1 MSLIFAKNKLE
12 PITRPSAGSVWT
24 SHNVETLTVEDQLKA
39 VKTPEKTATHT
50 PIPHSLLVSKTRT
63 ALDRAGFSITEEEHA
78 LARGGQRYFGG
89 FALTGDD
96 IKGEDRRL
104 VFGLRNSSD
113 KSTAASACMGNS
125 MMVCDNMCF
134 SSDVKLAR
142 RHTVNILRDLDGML
156 AKAISR
162 IRSSWADMGL
172 RISAYKE
179 SEISPEV
186 ASNLAVDLAECKALP
201 ERDVYKTVKEF
212 RDPRHPEFRGNTL
225 WNLYN
230 SVTENLKGGDLSKLP
245 ERTMKVQ
252 SIFDGIA
259 GHRSAVLVD
268 AEEHR
273 ARVRAPAF
281 AHLSNPDWRV
291 SSPPFLSL
299 IHI

>member
-162 IRSSWADMGL
+162 IVTSWHDMGQ
-172 RISAYKE
+172 RIEAYKVA
-179 SEISPEV
+179 EISHDR
-186 ASNLAVDLAECKALP
+186 ASNLVVDLAEVKALP
-201 ERDVYKTVKEF
+201 ERDVYKTAKEF
-212 RDPRHPEFRGNTL
+212 RNPRHPEFRGNTL

-268 AEEHR
+268 AEEV
-273 ARVRAPAF
+273 A
-281 AHLSNPDWRV
+281 LTS
-291 SSPPFLSL
+291 
-299 IHI
+299 

>member
-1 MSLIFAKNKLE
+1 M
-12 PITRPSAGSVWT
+12 PTAGSVWT
-24 SHNVETLTVEDQLKA
+24 RRERELLSVEDQLKA

-50 PIPHSLLVSKTRT
+50 PIPHSLLVSKART
-63 ALDRAGFSITEEEHA
+63 ALDKAGFSITEEEHA

-89 FALTGDD
+89 FALAGEDITGD
-96 IKGEDRRL
+96 DRRL

-162 IRSSWADMGL
+162 IRSSWADMGQ
-172 RISAYKE
+172 RIEAYKE
-179 SEISPEV
+179 AEISPEV
-186 ASNLAVDLAECKALP
+186 ASNLTVDLAECKALP

-230 SVTENLKGGDLSKLP
+230 AVTENLKGGDLSKLP
-245 ERTMKVQ
+245 ERTMKMQ
-252 SIFDGIA
+252 SIFDGVA
-259 GHRSAVLVD
+259 GHQSQVIVE
-268 AEEHR
+268 AEEV
-273 ARVRAPAF
+273 ALPA
-281 AHLSNPDWRV
+281 
-291 SSPPFLSL
+291 
-299 IHI
+299 

>member
-230 SVTENLKGGDLSKLP
+230 AVTENLKGGDLSKLP
-245 ERTMKVQ
+245 ERTMKMQ
-252 SIFDGIA
+252 SIFDGVA
-259 GHRSAVLVD
+259 GHRSAVIVD
-268 AEEHR
+268 AEEV
-273 ARVRAPAF
+273 ALPA
-281 AHLSNPDWRV
+281 
-291 SSPPFLSL
+291 
-299 IHI
+299 

>member
-24 SHNVETLTVEDQLKA
+24 SHNVETLSVDDQLRA
-39 VKTPEKTATHT
+39 VKTPPKTDSHT
-50 PIPHSLLVSKTRT
+50 PIPHSLLVDKTRK
-63 ALDRAGFSITEEEHA
+63 ALDRAGFAITEEEHA

-125 MMVCDNMCF
+125 MLVCDNMCF

-230 SVTENLKGGDLSKLP
+230 AVTENLKGGDLSKLP
-245 ERTMKVQ
+245 ERTMKMQ
-252 SIFDGIA
+252 SIFDGVA
-259 GHRSAVLVD
+259 GHRSVIVD
-268 AEEHR
+268 AEE
-273 ARVRAPAF
+273 VV
-281 AHLSNPDWRV
+281 LSA
-291 SSPPFLSL
+291 
-299 IHI
+299 

>member
-162 IRSSWADMGL
+162 IVTSWHDMGQ
-172 RISAYKE
+172 RIEAYKVA
-179 SEISPEV
+179 EISNDR
-186 ASNLAVDLAECKALP
+186 ASNLVVDLAEVKALP
-201 ERDVYKTVKEF
+201 ERDVYKTAKEF
-212 RDPRHPEFRGNTL
+212 RNPRHPEFRGNTL

-252 SIFDGIA
+252 SLFDSIA
-259 GHRSAVLVD
+259 GHESTNFVE
-268 AEEHR
+268 AEEV
-273 ARVRAPAF
+273 A
-281 AHLSNPDWRV
+281 LS
-291 SSPPFLSL
+291 S
-299 IHI
+299 

>member
-1 MSLIFAKNKLE
+1 MALIYAKNKLE
-12 PITRPSAGSVWT
+12 PVTVPMAGSVWT
-24 SHNVETLTVEDQLKA
+24 RRERETLSVEDQLKA

-50 PIPHSLLVSKTRT
+50 PIPHSLLVSKART
-63 ALDRAGFSITEEEHA
+63 ALGKAGFSITEEEHA

-89 FALTGDD
+89 FALRGEGITGD
-96 IKGEDRRL
+96 DRRL

-125 MMVCDNMCF
+125 MLVCDNMCF

-156 AKAISR
+156 AKAIGR
-162 IRSSWADMGL
+162 IVSSWHDMGQ
-172 RISAYKE
+172 RITAYKD
-179 SEISPEV
+179 SEISPER
-186 ASNLAVDLAECKALP
+186 ASNLVVDLAEVKALP

-245 ERTMKVQ
+245 ERTMKMQ
-252 SIFDGIA
+252 SLFDSVA
-259 GHRSAVLVD
+259 GHKPQIVE
-268 AEEHR
+268 AEE
-273 ARVRAPAF
+273 VVLPA
-281 AHLSNPDWRV
+281 
-291 SSPPFLSL
+291 
-299 IHI
+299 

>member
-24 SHNVETLTVEDQLKA
+24 SHNVETLSVEDQLKA

-162 IRSSWADMGL
+162 IVTSWHDMGQ
-172 RISAYKE
+172 RIEAYKVA
-179 SEISPEV
+179 EISNDR
-186 ASNLAVDLAECKALP
+186 ASNLVVDLAEAKALP
-201 ERDVYKTVKEF
+201 ERDVYKTAKEF
-212 RDPRHPEFRGNTL
+212 RNPRHPEFRGNTL

-252 SIFDGIA
+252 SIFDSIA

-268 AEEHR
+268 AEEV
-273 ARVRAPAF
+273 A
-281 AHLSNPDWRV
+281 LS
-291 SSPPFLSL
+291 S
-299 IHI
+299 

>member
-1 MSLIFAKNKLE
+1 MALIYAKNKLE
-12 PITRPSAGSVWT
+12 PITLPTAGSVWT
-24 SHNVETLTVEDQLKA
+24 RRERELLSVEDQLKA

-50 PIPHSLLVSKTRT
+50 PIPHSLLVSKARK
-63 ALDRAGFSITEEEHA
+63 ALDKAGFSISEEEHA

-89 FALTGDD
+89 FAL
-96 IKGEDRRL
+96 
-104 VFGLRNSSD
+104 NSSD

-125 MMVCDNMCF
+125 MLVCDNMCF

-162 IRSSWADMGL
+162 IRSSWADMGQ
-172 RISAYKE
+172 RIEAYKE
-179 SEISPEV
+179 AEISPEV

-230 SVTENLKGGDLSKLP
+230 AVTENLKGGDLSKLP
-245 ERTMKVQ
+245 ERTMKMQ
-252 SIFDGIA
+252 SIFDGVA
-259 GHRSAVLVD
+259 GHQSQVIVE
-268 AEEHR
+268 AEEV
-273 ARVRAPAF
+273 ALPA
-281 AHLSNPDWRV
+281 
-291 SSPPFLSL
+291 
-299 IHI
+299 

>member
-24 SHNVETLTVEDQLKA
+24 SHNVETLSVEDQLKA

-162 IRSSWADMGL
+162 IVTSWHDMGQ
-172 RISAYKE
+172 RIEAYKVA
-179 SEISPEV
+179 EISHDR
-186 ASNLAVDLAECKALP
+186 ASNLIVDLAESKALP

-212 RDPRHPEFRGNTL
+212 RNQPHEQFRGNTL

-252 SIFDGIA
+252 SIFDSIA

-268 AEEHR
+268 AEEV
-273 ARVRAPAF
+273 A
-281 AHLSNPDWRV
+281 LS
-291 SSPPFLSL
+291 S
-299 IHI
+299 

>member
-24 SHNVETLTVEDQLKA
+24 SHNVETLSVDDQIRA
-39 VKTPEKTATHT
+39 VRTPPKTDSHT
-50 PIPHSLLVSKTRT
+50 PIPHSLLVDKTRN
-63 ALDRAGFSITEEEHA
+63 ALDRAGFTITEEEHA

-96 IKGEDRRL
+96 IKGDDRRL

-125 MMVCDNMCF
+125 MLVCDNMCF

-156 AKAISR
+156 AKAIGR
-162 IRSSWADMGL
+162 IVSSWHDMGE
-172 RISAYKE
+172 RIMAYKD
-179 SEISPEV
+179 SEISPER
-186 ASNLAVDLAECKALP
+186 ASNLVVDLAEIKALP

-245 ERTMKVQ
+245 ERTMKMQ
-252 SIFDGIA
+252 SLFDSVA
-259 GHRSAVLVD
+259 GHTPEIIE
-268 AEEHR
+268 AEE
-273 ARVRAPAF
+273 VVLPA
-281 AHLSNPDWRV
+281 
-291 SSPPFLSL
+291 
-299 IHI
+299 

>member
-162 IRSSWADMGL
+162 IVTSWHDMGQ
-172 RISAYKE
+172 RIEAYKVA
-179 SEISPEV
+179 EISNDR
-186 ASNLAVDLAECKALP
+186 ASNLVVDLAEVKALP
-201 ERDVYKTVKEF
+201 ERDVYKTAKEV
-212 RDPRHPEFRGNTL
+212 RNPRHPEFRGNTL

-252 SIFDGIA
+252 SLFDSIA
-259 GHRSAVLVD
+259 GHESTNFVE
-268 AEEHR
+268 AEEV
-273 ARVRAPAF
+273 A
-281 AHLSNPDWRV
+281 LS
-291 SSPPFLSL
+291 S
-299 IHI
+299 

>member
-24 SHNVETLTVEDQLKA
+24 SHNVETLSVEDQLKA

-162 IRSSWADMGL
+162 IVTSWHDMGQ
-172 RISAYKE
+172 RIEAYKVA
-179 SEISPEV
+179 EISNDR
-186 ASNLAVDLAECKALP
+186 ASNLVVDLAEVKALP
-201 ERDVYKTVKEF
+201 ERDVYKTAKEF
-212 RDPRHPEFRGNTL
+212 RNPRHPEFKGNTL

-252 SIFDGIA
+252 SIFDSIA

-268 AEEHR
+268 AEEV
-273 ARVRAPAF
+273 A
-281 AHLSNPDWRV
+281 LS
-291 SSPPFLSL
+291 S
-299 IHI
+299 

>member
-162 IRSSWADMGL
+162 IVTSWHDMGQ
-172 RISAYKE
+172 RIEAYKVA
-179 SEISPEV
+179 EISNDR
-186 ASNLAVDLAECKALP
+186 ASNLVVDLAEVKALP
-201 ERDVYKTVKEF
+201 ERDVYKTAKEF
-212 RDPRHPEFRGNTL
+212 RNPRHPEFRGNTL

-268 AEEHR
+268 AEEV
-273 ARVRAPAF
+273 A
-281 AHLSNPDWRV
+281 LS
-291 SSPPFLSL
+291 S
-299 IHI
+299 

>member
-63 ALDRAGFSITEEEHA
+63 ALDRAGFSVTEEEHA

-162 IRSSWADMGL
+162 IVTSWHDMGQ
-172 RISAYKE
+172 RIEAYKVA
-179 SEISPEV
+179 EISHDR
-186 ASNLAVDLAECKALP
+186 ASNLVVDLAEVKALP
-201 ERDVYKTVKEF
+201 ERDVYKTAKEF
-212 RDPRHPEFRGNTL
+212 RNPRHPEFRGNTL

-245 ERTMKVQ
+245 ERTMK
-252 SIFDGIA
+252 
-259 GHRSAVLVD
+259 AVSYTHLTLPTILLV
-268 AEEHR
+268 
-273 ARVRAPAF
+273 
-281 AHLSNPDWRV
+281 
-291 SSPPFLSL
+291 
-299 IHI
+299 

>member
-1 MSLIFAKNKLE
+1 MALIYAKNKLE
-12 PITRPSAGSVWT
+12 PITVPTAGSVWT
-24 SHNVETLTVEDQLKA
+24 RRELETLSVEDQLKA

-50 PIPHSLLVSKTRT
+50 PIPHSLLVSKART
-63 ALDRAGFSITEEEHA
+63 ALDKAGFSITEEEHA

-89 FALTGDD
+89 FALAGEDITGD
-96 IKGEDRRL
+96 DRRL

-125 MMVCDNMCF
+125 MLVCDNMCF

-162 IRSSWADMGL
+162 IRSSWADMGQ
-172 RISAYKE
+172 RIEAYKVA
-179 SEISPEV
+179 EISPEV

-230 SVTENLKGGDLSKLP
+230 AVTENLKGGDLSKLP
-245 ERTMKVQ
+245 ERTMKMQ
-252 SIFDGIA
+252 SIFDGVA
-259 GHRSAVLVD
+259 GHRSVIVE
-268 AEEHR
+268 AEEV
-273 ARVRAPAF
+273 ALPA
-281 AHLSNPDWRV
+281 
-291 SSPPFLSL
+291 
-299 IHI
+299 

>member
-1 MSLIFAKNKLE
+1 MLAHFNFFGYTYCVMSLIYAKNKLE
-12 PITRPSAGSVWT
+12 PITKPCAGSIWT
-24 SHNVETLTVEDQLKA
+24 RRDVELLSVEDQLKA
-39 VKTPEKTATHT
+39 VRTPDKTATHT
-50 PIPHSLLVSKTRT
+50 PIPHSLLVGKTRK
-63 ALDRAGFSITEEEHA
+63 ALERAGFSITEEEHA

-142 RHTVNILRDLDGML
+142 RHTLNILRDLDGML

-162 IRSSWADMGL
+162 IVSSWHDMGH
-172 RISAYKE
+172 RIEAYKE
-179 SEISPEV
+179 TEV
-186 ASNLAVDLAECKALP
+186 SKERASDLVVDLAEAKAFP
-201 ERDVYKTVKEF
+201 ERDVYKAVKEF
-212 RDPRHPEFRGNTL
+212 RSPRHPEFRGNTL
-225 WNLYN
+225 WGLYN

-245 ERTMKVQ
+245 ERTMKMQ

-259 GHRSAVLVD
+259 GHRSGVIVE
-268 AEEHR
+268 AEE
-273 ARVRAPAF
+273 VVLPA
-281 AHLSNPDWRV
+281 
-291 SSPPFLSL
+291 
-299 IHI
+299 

>member
-162 IRSSWADMGL
+162 IVTSWHDMGQ
-172 RISAYKE
+172 RIEAYKVADVSLE
-179 SEISPEV
+179 R
-186 ASNLAVDLAECKALP
+186 ASNLIVDLAESKALP

-212 RDPRHPEFRGNTL
+212 RNQPHEQFRGNTL

-252 SIFDGIA
+252 SIFEYWDA
-259 GHRSAVLVD
+259 GPEYRAVFSHVAAGGRSTSIVLNTQY
-268 AEEHR
+268 
-273 ARVRAPAF
+273 
-281 AHLSNPDWRV
+281 LC
-291 SSPPFLSL
+291 
-299 IHI
+299 

>member
-24 SHNVETLTVEDQLKA
+24 SHNVETLSVEDQLKA

-162 IRSSWADMGL
+162 IVTSWHDMGQ
-172 RISAYKE
+172 RIEAYKVA
-179 SEISPEV
+179 EISHDR
-186 ASNLAVDLAECKALP
+186 ASNLIVDLAESKALP

-212 RDPRHPEFRGNTL
+212 RNQPHEQFRGNTL

-245 ERTMKVQ
+245 ERTMKMQ
-252 SIFDGIA
+252 SIFDGVA
-259 GHRSAVLVD
+259 GHRSVIVD
-268 AEEHR
+268 AEEV
-273 ARVRAPAF
+273 ALPA
-281 AHLSNPDWRV
+281 
-291 SSPPFLSL
+291 
-299 IHI
+299 

>member
-162 IRSSWADMGL
+162 IVTSWHDMGQ
-172 RISAYKE
+172 RIEAYKVA
-179 SEISPEV
+179 EISHDR
-186 ASNLAVDLAECKALP
+186 ASNLVVDLAEVKALP
-201 ERDVYKTVKEF
+201 ARDVYKTAKEV
-212 RDPRHPEFRGNTL
+212 RNPRHPEFRGNTL

-252 SIFDGIA
+252 SLFDSIA
-259 GHRSAVLVD
+259 GHESTNFVE
-268 AEEHR
+268 AEEV
-273 ARVRAPAF
+273 A
-281 AHLSNPDWRV
+281 LS
-291 SSPPFLSL
+291 S
-299 IHI
+299 

>member
-162 IRSSWADMGL
+162 IVTSWHDMGQ
-172 RISAYKE
+172 RIEAYKVADVSLE
-179 SEISPEV
+179 R
-186 ASNLAVDLAECKALP
+186 ASNLIVDLAESKALP

-212 RDPRHPEFRGNTL
+212 RNQPHEQFRGNTL

-268 AEEHR
+268 AEEV
-273 ARVRAPAF
+273 A
-281 AHLSNPDWRV
+281 LTS
-291 SSPPFLSL
+291 
-299 IHI
+299 

>member
-1 MSLIFAKNKLE
+1 MALIYAKNKLE
-12 PITRPSAGSVWT
+12 PVTVPTAGSVWT
-24 SHNVETLTVEDQLKA
+24 RRERETLSVEDQLKA
-39 VKTPEKTATHT
+39 VRTPDKTATHT
-50 PIPHSLLVSKTRT
+50 PIPHSLLVSKART
-63 ALDRAGFSITEEEHA
+63 ALGKAGFSISEEEHA

-89 FALTGDD
+89 FALKGEGITGD
-96 IKGEDRRL
+96 DRRL

-125 MMVCDNMCF
+125 MLVCDNMCF

-162 IRSSWADMGL
+162 IRSSWADMGQ
-172 RISAYKE
+172 RIEAYKVA
-179 SEISPEV
+179 EISPEV

-230 SVTENLKGGDLSKLP
+230 AVTENLKGGDLSKLP
-245 ERTMKVQ
+245 ERTMKMQ
-252 SIFDGIA
+252 SIFDGVA
-259 GHRSAVLVD
+259 GHQSQVIVE
-268 AEEHR
+268 AEE
-273 ARVRAPAF
+273 VVLPA
-281 AHLSNPDWRV
+281 
-291 SSPPFLSL
+291 
-299 IHI
+299 

>member
-1 MSLIFAKNKLE
+1 MFLALAHFIFCGYSYSVMALIYAKNKLE
-12 PITRPSAGSVWT
+12 PITKPCAGSVWT
-24 SHNVETLTVEDQLKA
+24 RREVETLSVEDQLKA
-39 VKTPEKTATHT
+39 VRTPDKTATHT

-125 MMVCDNMCF
+125 MLVCDNMCF

-162 IRSSWADMGL
+162 IRSSWADMGQ
-172 RISAYKE
+172 RIEAYKE
-179 SEISPEV
+179 AEISPEV

-268 AEEHR
+268 AEEV
-273 ARVRAPAF
+273 ALPA
-281 AHLSNPDWRV
+281 
-291 SSPPFLSL
+291 
-299 IHI
+299 

>member
-1 MSLIFAKNKLE
+1 MALIYAKNKLE
-12 PITRPSAGSVWT
+12 PVTVPMAGSVWT
-24 SHNVETLTVEDQLKA
+24 RRERETLSVEDQLKA

-50 PIPHSLLVSKTRT
+50 PIPHSLLVSKARK
-63 ALDRAGFSITEEEHA
+63 ALGKAGFSISEEEHA

-89 FALTGDD
+89 FALRGEGITGD
-96 IKGEDRRL
+96 DRRL

-125 MMVCDNMCF
+125 MLVCDNMCF

-186 ASNLAVDLAECKALP
+186 ASNLAGDLAECKALP

-230 SVTENLKGGDLSKLP
+230 AVTENLKGGDLSKLP
-245 ERTMKVQ
+245 ERTMKMQ
-252 SIFDGIA
+252 SIFDGVA
-259 GHRSAVLVD
+259 GHRSVIVD
-268 AEEHR
+268 AEE
-273 ARVRAPAF
+273 VV
-281 AHLSNPDWRV
+281 LSA
-291 SSPPFLSL
+291 
-299 IHI
+299 

>member
-1 MSLIFAKNKLE
+1 MALIYAKNKLE
-12 PITRPSAGSVWT
+12 PITLPTAGSVWT
-24 SHNVETLTVEDQLKA
+24 RRERELLSVEDQLKA

-50 PIPHSLLVSKTRT
+50 PIPHSLLVSKARK
-63 ALDRAGFSITEEEHA
+63 ALGKAGFSISEEEHA

-89 FALTGDD
+89 FALTGEGITGD
-96 IKGEDRRL
+96 DRRL

-162 IRSSWADMGL
+162 IRSSWADMGQ
-172 RISAYKE
+172 RIEAYKE
-179 SEISPEV
+179 AEISPEV

-230 SVTENLKGGDLSKLP
+230 AVTENLKGGDLSKLP
-245 ERTMKVQ
+245 ERTMKMQ
-252 SIFDGIA
+252 SIFDGVA
-259 GHRSAVLVD
+259 GHQSQVIVE
-268 AEEHR
+268 AEEV
-273 ARVRAPAF
+273 ALPA
-281 AHLSNPDWRV
+281 
-291 SSPPFLSL
+291 
-299 IHI
+299 

>member
-162 IRSSWADMGL
+162 IVTSWHDMGQ
-172 RISAYKE
+172 RIEAYKVA
-179 SEISPEV
+179 EISHDR
-186 ASNLAVDLAECKALP
+186 ASNLVVDLAEVKALP
-201 ERDVYKTVKEF
+201 ERDVYKTAKEF
-212 RDPRHPEFRGNTL
+212 RNPRHPEFRGNTL

-252 SIFDGIA
+252 SLFDSIA
-259 GHRSAVLVD
+259 GHESTNFVE
-268 AEEHR
+268 AEEV
-273 ARVRAPAF
+273 A
-281 AHLSNPDWRV
+281 LS
-291 SSPPFLSL
+291 S
-299 IHI
+299 

>member
-162 IRSSWADMGL
+162 IVSSWHDMGQ
-172 RISAYKE
+172 RIEAYKVADVSLE
-179 SEISPEV
+179 R
-186 ASNLAVDLAECKALP
+186 ASNLIVDLAESKALP

-212 RDPRHPEFRGNTL
+212 RNQPHEQFRGNTL

-268 AEEHR
+268 AEEV
-273 ARVRAPAF
+273 A
-281 AHLSNPDWRV
+281 LTS
-291 SSPPFLSL
+291 
-299 IHI
+299 

>member
-162 IRSSWADMGL
+162 IVTSWHDMGQ
-172 RISAYKE
+172 RIEAYKVA
-179 SEISPEV
+179 EISNDR
-186 ASNLAVDLAECKALP
+186 ASNLVVDLAEAKALP
-201 ERDVYKTVKEF
+201 ERDVYKTAKEF
-212 RDPRHPEFRGNTL
+212 RNPRHPEFRGNTL

-252 SIFDGIA
+252 SLFDSIA
-259 GHRSAVLVD
+259 GHESTNFVE
-268 AEEHR
+268 AEEV
-273 ARVRAPAF
+273 A
-281 AHLSNPDWRV
+281 LS
-291 SSPPFLSL
+291 S
-299 IHI
+299 